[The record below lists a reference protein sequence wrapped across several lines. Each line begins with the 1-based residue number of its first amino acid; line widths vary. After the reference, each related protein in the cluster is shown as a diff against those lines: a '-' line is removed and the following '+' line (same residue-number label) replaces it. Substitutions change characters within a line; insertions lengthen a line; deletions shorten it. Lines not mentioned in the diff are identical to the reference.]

1 MHNTYFYTKAL
12 TFYPQYK
19 SFGLIYQ
26 LLAEEDFRHGQEEL
40 LEKYKAYFNSRIGF
54 RSPLVSESDLDLD
67 SFEKDT
73 LPNALFCKDVFK
85 LNSTFS
91 FSQVDENNEPE
102 LVGKSTLHSNCLTQ
116 FMIHENSKNV
126 HFFNIEEIYTVSD
139 ALMYS
144 PYVFNKTSSCPMFVL
159 FQLLKTYSF
168 FYDTFPLLD
177 MTSVSWENMS
187 IDNRLWIK
195 LDILE
200 NLRMFS
206 DGLQNYQDE
215 HRKNKFNFDG
225 CSLGINSIQE
235 ILKSWITNRISNYDY
250 VMFLNHIAGKK
261 LNDPHCHPMIPW
273 VSDLSVW
280 NGGWREL
287 DKSKYRLNKG
297 ENQLSVQY
305 AMVSSQTP
313 SKLDVDIPYH
323 IPDMLS
329 DITYYVYKA
338 RHIEKGILQKHVR
351 AYWEPNEYPASIQ
364 RIHDWTPDECIPEF
378 YMDSSV
384 FFSIH
389 GDMNHLNTPSWS
401 TSPEDFI
408 AKHMSMLEHSE
419 VSEYLHDW
427 IDINFGYK
435 LSGKDAVRAMNVC
448 RHLVDQHNELVK
460 NGIVQLFNIPHPRKH
475 QLQNI
480 SKYPELTNDDQQN
493 VQQIFPASNLKIG
506 LTRPTS
512 LCGEDLH
519 LENLEDL
526 EKLLR
531 FNFVKPYG
539 SSETHSQLNLFPEKK
554 NWSQCNVTQMIA
566 DRNLISFV
574 CLTVEL
580 FCSVEIQHSKFPL
593 SLADRLSRAVCCLKS
608 AATTIPQTI
617 QTVLDNILNALSES
631 VERTVLHLQELDCMI
646 SDGSFYK
653 DSMRRLF
660 KSSDEHFSPTV
671 SLLTTECF
679 RFLHFPDFFETFYT
693 FITDFMEF
701 KEISNSQLFAE
712 EECLYMIE
720 TSLVDL
726 LAQIQENCDGIN
738 MLLPYLTS
746 FLQQSVVVSSRALV
760 LFFDHVSEALEN
772 TREKA
777 MEFILQSLIFALN
790 RYGTLL
796 LTHQYI
802 PHISHSISSAISG
815 ISITNTSISVLE
827 ASTTLLIHFTSY
839 LKKHQIMEHFDTLS
853 KGIIMPLVG
862 ILGSRNVSFLGSKRR
877 KTLCLK
883 VISLLFSITV
893 RIGRDMA
900 QTYLSPIY
908 VSFFSLFSQH
918 SVMWNEDG
926 TSFDKTHTK
935 ADIQCL
941 LGGETEESVTFH
953 VREEL
958 QEAFCP
964 ETAYQAYIHITRF
977 IGEHSMEKI
986 LKEHYEVVRKFCTL
1000 SKQVT
1005 GGNVHQLKSDKI
1017 ITSVSSTNATIVGNC
1032 ITMND
1037 FGTAINLKETDELNL
1052 KDFVFA
1058 DMSDDWQAYWEHEV
1072 TLSSSNDHFRF
1083 KHFNLQQFYGHSAA
1097 VRNIFV
1103 PDSEQWFMSSSKDK
1117 TVKLWS
1123 LCDVTKQELQPLFVY
1138 DSHKKPLIYTTLVE
1152 AYSKVASCDGT
1163 LHIWDPFT
1171 GQQESKYGST
1181 ELKANVTAMEASS
1194 SMPHIVLTA
1203 TIDSMLKVIDIRSD
1217 CVAQEY
1223 KPTVGPSSG
1232 TIRCL
1237 CSNNSWAA
1245 VGFTSGLISLVDLRM
1260 GLMLQMWQGHE
1271 SDVVA
1276 SHSITGSSFVT
1287 SSADQTLMY
1296 WNNQSTVPLLIY
1308 NAVPDVVHTVM
1319 SYNSEMISGSSSG
1332 RISVHSLPAEGFCG
1346 DMNKDWNNSTIVTKL
1361 HNDALKGSL
1370 SAFATLPMKHQI
1382 LLSSDTGCLK
1392 LFA

>member
-26 LLAEEDFRHGQEEL
+26 LLAEKDFRHGQEEL

-73 LPNALFCKDVFK
+73 LPNALFCKEVFK

-116 FMIHENSKNV
+116 FMIHENSKSV

-144 PYVFNKTSSCPMFVL
+144 PYIFNKTSSCPMFVL

-206 DGLQNYQDE
+206 DGLQNYQDK

-225 CSLGINSIQE
+225 CSLGINSTQE

-313 SKLDVDIPYH
+313 AKLDVDIPYH

-512 LCGEDLH
+512 LCEEDLH

-593 SLADRLSRAVCCLKS
+593 SLADRLNRAVCCLKS

-617 QTVLDNILNALSES
+617 QTALYNILNALSES

-671 SLLTTECF
+671 SLLATECF
-679 RFLHFPDFFETFYT
+679 RFLHFPEFFETFYT

-726 LAQIQENCDGIN
+726 LVQIQDNCDGIN

-760 LFFDHVSEALEN
+760 LFFDHVSEALGPTATCKYLLPDVIKLYRQVDACISTDNEDHMICDAVQMLYDKTFFIQLLKRLGLATFLQTFPPLISKCFVELQCHTESQVRCMQWMMN
-772 TREKA
+772 TFGPVLTSKY
-777 MEFILQSLIFALN
+777 IIPP
-790 RYGTLL
+790 LL
-796 LTHQYI
+796 
-802 PHISHSISSAISG
+802 
-815 ISITNTSISVLE
+815 
-827 ASTTLLIHFTSY
+827 
-839 LKKHQIMEHFDTLS
+839 
-853 KGIIMPLVG
+853 
-862 ILGSRNVSFLGSKRR
+862 
-877 KTLCLK
+877 
-883 VISLLFSITV
+883 
-893 RIGRDMA
+893 DMA
-900 QTYLSPIY
+900 S
-908 VSFFSLFSQH
+908 SLF
-918 SVMWNEDG
+918 
-926 TSFDKTHTK
+926 
-935 ADIQCL
+935 CL
-941 LGGETEESVTFH
+941 PLSMTPFLF
-953 VREEL
+953 EL
-958 QEAFCP
+958 
-964 ETAYQAYIHITRF
+964 
-977 IGEHSMEKI
+977 
-986 LKEHYEVVRKFCTL
+986 
-1000 SKQVT
+1000 
-1005 GGNVHQLKSDKI
+1005 
-1017 ITSVSSTNATIVGNC
+1017 
-1032 ITMND
+1032 
-1037 FGTAINLKETDELNL
+1037 
-1052 KDFVFA
+1052 
-1058 DMSDDWQAYWEHEV
+1058 
-1072 TLSSSNDHFRF
+1072 
-1083 KHFNLQQFYGHSAA
+1083 
-1097 VRNIFV
+1097 
-1103 PDSEQWFMSSSKDK
+1103 
-1117 TVKLWS
+1117 
-1123 LCDVTKQELQPLFVY
+1123 
-1138 DSHKKPLIYTTLVE
+1138 
-1152 AYSKVASCDGT
+1152 
-1163 LHIWDPFT
+1163 
-1171 GQQESKYGST
+1171 
-1181 ELKANVTAMEASS
+1181 
-1194 SMPHIVLTA
+1194 
-1203 TIDSMLKVIDIRSD
+1203 
-1217 CVAQEY
+1217 
-1223 KPTVGPSSG
+1223 
-1232 TIRCL
+1232 
-1237 CSNNSWAA
+1237 
-1245 VGFTSGLISLVDLRM
+1245 
-1260 GLMLQMWQGHE
+1260 
-1271 SDVVA
+1271 
-1276 SHSITGSSFVT
+1276 
-1287 SSADQTLMY
+1287 
-1296 WNNQSTVPLLIY
+1296 
-1308 NAVPDVVHTVM
+1308 
-1319 SYNSEMISGSSSG
+1319 
-1332 RISVHSLPAEGFCG
+1332 
-1346 DMNKDWNNSTIVTKL
+1346 
-1361 HNDALKGSL
+1361 
-1370 SAFATLPMKHQI
+1370 
-1382 LLSSDTGCLK
+1382 
-1392 LFA
+1392 